1 MSVALRQAVICAL
14 SLRVFSHTAKVF
26 LWMTNFVCEH
36 LQCILLSFEA
46 VVKNLPSGVHKLSVL
61 VDNSFSE
68 ASALH
73 VENDYQSYGG
83 ISRGVMLEQLPKH
96 YIKQLHFT
104 PVCKDDTWYAQLE
117 LVIASLDGKPWKGKV
132 SVSLKGCDDVNENV
146 LYTQSCSTGAGE
158 LVLKSDL
165 IACENAKPW
174 APEHPTLYMLSAQLE
189 DEDGKV
195 IDDLTDR
202 VGFREV
208 RTQGKDILLNG
219 KKLQIKGFCRHEDHP
234 QFGCRCCR
242 FLQLCR
248 TCNLHEIWEQIQLEH
263 LIIQMM
269 SCFLI
274 CVMSLVFLYG
284 RKTMQEA

>member
-1 MSVALRQAVICAL
+1 MIRLFEEHQVRRTTEL
-14 SLRVFSHTAKVF
+14 SSSLWDFSQVTDGKNTPVGKVTVPSCWESYPGFEAYRGQGLYERNFEADGDMRIVFKGVSHTAKVF
-26 LWMTNFVCEH
+26 VDDKFVCEH
-36 LQCILLSFEA
+36 YNAFTQFEA

-83 ISRGVMLEQLPKH
+83 ISRGVMIEQLPKH

-174 APEHPTLYMLSAQLE
+174 APEHPTLYMLSA
-189 DEDGKV
+189 
-195 IDDLTDR
+195 
-202 VGFREV
+202 
-208 RTQGKDILLNG
+208 
-219 KKLQIKGFCRHEDHP
+219 
-234 QFGCRCCR
+234 
-242 FLQLCR
+242 
-248 TCNLHEIWEQIQLEH
+248 
-263 LIIQMM
+263 
-269 SCFLI
+269 
-274 CVMSLVFLYG
+274 
-284 RKTMQEA
+284 